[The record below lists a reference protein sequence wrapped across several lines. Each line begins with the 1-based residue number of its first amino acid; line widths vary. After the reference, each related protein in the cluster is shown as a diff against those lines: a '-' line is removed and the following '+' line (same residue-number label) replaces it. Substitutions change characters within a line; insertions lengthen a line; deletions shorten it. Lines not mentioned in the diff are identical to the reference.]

1 MNILFLA
8 NATKIHTV
16 RWTDYFAR
24 RGHEVHVLS
33 HLPFTGVTP
42 QGVELHNLRLMPIM
56 PGISYPVNLVLGALQ
71 TRSLARRLGIDL
83 LNAHYLSDFGAM
95 ASISGIHPFVA
106 SVWGSDV
113 LKLNEDPLLM
123 RYMTAFSMKVADM
136 VTTTAIQTREYII
149 KTFNLPPE
157 KVIRVPW
164 GIDLGIFHRGY
175 GDKVEM
181 LRKSL
186 GLDSGVP
193 IILSNRTMSPIYAID
208 CIIDAIPEVL
218 RKHPSAVF
226 IFLRGYGTAD
236 YEKKIN
242 KRAKNLGIK
251 GCIRILSHFVTSE
264 EMAVFLNASF
274 AFISLPRTDQFAA
287 SIMEGMACG
296 TIPVLSDL
304 IVYRQYLDD
313 GRNALF
319 VDPDDPEDIAR
330 ALNFCLDNPHI
341 REEFYAINRNI
352 IEREEDWSRNAKK
365 MEELYEALL
374 ARREN

>member
-8 NATKIHTV
+8 NAASIHTV
-16 RWTDYFAR
+16 RWTDYFAS
-24 RGHEVHVLS
+24 RGHDVHVLS
-33 HLPFTGVTP
+33 HHPFTGNP
-42 QGVELHNLRLMPIM
+42 PPGVKFHSLKLIPPV
-56 PGISYPVNLVLGALQ
+56 PGISYPANMILGALQ
-71 TRSLARRLGIDL
+71 TRRLAGKVGIDI

-95 ASISGIHPFVA
+95 GSLSGIHPFVA

-113 LKLNEDPLLM
+113 LKLNKDPLLM
-123 RYMTAFSMKVADM
+123 RYMTTLSMKVADM
-136 VTTTAIQTREYII
+136 VTTTASQTRDYVIE
-149 KTFNLPPE
+149 TFHLPPE
-157 KVIRVPW
+157 KVMRIPW
-164 GIDLGIFHRGY
+164 GIDLEIFHRGY
-175 GDKVEM
+175 ADRAEM
-181 LRKSL
+181 LRESL
-186 GLDSGVP
+186 GLERGAPV
-193 IILSNRTMSPIYAID
+193 ILSNRTMSPTYAIES
-208 CIIDAIPEVL
+208 IVEAIPKILE
-218 RKHPSAVF
+218 KHPKAVF
-226 IFLRGYGTAD
+226 LFIKGYGTAD
-236 YEKKIN
+236 YEKIIE
-242 KRAKNLGIK
+242 KRAEDLGIQK
-251 GCIRILSHFVTSE
+251 SIRIISRLVTPE

-274 AFISLPRTDQFAA
+274 AFISLPKTDQFAA

-313 GRNALF
+313 GKNALF

-352 IEREEDWSRNAKK
+352 IESEEDWSRNAKK